1 MKCFNKNEG
10 NCWLGA
16 NTTIEMSY
24 IMPLIFFLLLLI
36 LYVVFYYHDKIIL
49 NGIASETAVTGS
61 QAERRMDEAGKINLE
76 EFFRERAGN
85 KLLVFSGYEISIYT
99 SKEEIRVQ
107 AFASEGGMQLNIE
120 QRARIMNTEE
130 RLRR

>member
-1 MKCFNKNEG
+1 
-10 NCWLGA
+10 
-16 NTTIEMSY
+16 
-24 IMPLIFFLLLLI
+24 
-36 LYVVFYYHDKIIL
+36 
-49 NGIASETAVTGS
+49 
-61 QAERRMDEAGKINLE
+61 MDEAGKINLE
-76 EFFRERAGN
+76 EFFRERAEN